1 MRIAFSNARSI
12 PKLPKREQ
20 GKSNQFFWGGNDQK
34 EWDYLREKAPNY
46 ADKGGI
52 KREVQQMGH
61 NRVIIGK
68 KVSPKKFKSIYK
80 IPFFVYN
87 V

>member
-1 MRIAFSNARSI
+1 MSLYLSCLKENKESQIS
-12 PKLPKREQ
+12 
-20 GKSNQFFWGGNDQK
+20 FFLGGNDQK

>member
-1 MRIAFSNARSI
+1 MHFQMQEVYLSCLKENKESQIS
-12 PKLPKREQ
+12 
-20 GKSNQFFWGGNDQK
+20 FFGGGNDQK